1 MNFTMILLAAVS
13 FFGFAAL
20 EYFICSKAK
29 NPSTEK
35 LMFFVPFLIFVAA
48 LVVFGADASGS
59 FLDLRGMVT
68 VVITVYGVLSLVAI
82 LAGYYLYHLKHLPV
96 EPESCPFSEK

>member
-1 MNFTMILLAAVS
+1 MDFTMILLAAAS

-35 LMFFVPFLIFVAA
+35 LMFFVPFLIFAGA
-48 LVVFGADASGS
+48 LVVYGSDANGS
-59 FLDLRGMVT
+59 FLDLRGMAT

-82 LAGYYLYHLKHLPV
+82 LGGYYLYHLKHLPE
-96 EPESCPFSEK
+96 EPTDCPFSEK

>member
-1 MNFTMILLAAVS
+1 MDFTLIILAVVS
-13 FFGFAAL
+13 FAAFAAL

-35 LMFFVPFLIFVAA
+35 LMFFVPFLIFVGA
-48 LVVFGADASGS
+48 LVVYGSDANGS

-68 VVITVYGVLSLVAI
+68 VVITIYGVLSLVAI
-82 LAGYYLYHLKHLPV
+82 LAGYYLYHLKHLPQDADN
-96 EPESCPFSEK
+96 CPFSEK